1 MLASFWY
8 VTNLEDFEVL
18 LKVFIR
24 SGLTDCLVPASEDF
38 TIAARFNIG
47 LVRLVY
53 LLTYLRLTFSI
64 AD

>member
-1 MLASFWY
+1 MLASFRY
-8 VTNLEDFEVL
+8 VTTLEDFELL
-18 LKVFIR
+18 LKGFIR

-53 LLTYLRLTFSI
+53 L
-64 AD
+64 